1 MARPPQRRKQLRSGR
16 PRKAGTTS
24 RGQPW
29 GRLAFVLAAGLAIF
43 AGALWLAVGGK
54 SGSQTASDAQLPA
67 GPVTVAGVEAP
78 QPVAN
83 LGTVPV
89 DTPVRTEYLVRNTGT
104 SAVTLGT
111 AGIQVLE
118 GC

>member
-1 MARPPQRRKQLRSGR
+1 MARPQQPRKQPRIGR
-16 PRKAGTTS
+16 TRRHGTTN
-24 RGQPW
+24 RRQPW
-29 GRLAFVLAAGLAIF
+29 GQLALVIVAGLAVF
-43 AGALWLAVGGK
+43 AAALWLLAGGS
-54 SGSQTASDAQLPA
+54 SGSQTTSDAQLPT

-83 LGTVPV
+83 LGTVRV